1 MRPKTPEVQTQQ
13 LFGFPLEQ
21 HLNMNHPLVKLSE
34 LIDWDRIDTTLASH
48 FVSER
53 GRPALPPR
61 LVAGLLYLQHCF
73 DCSDELVVNTWVE
86 NPYWQYFTGETYLQ
100 TKSPIDP
107 SSLTRWR
114 KRMGEEG
121 VETLLLV
128 TIDAA
133 RQGGLL
139 KASSLDKIIV
149 DTTVMPKAIA
159 HPTDSRLLEKGR
171 QHLVKLADDN
181 GIELRQNYNREAPR
195 LAAQAGRY
203 AHARQYKRMKKAV
216 KTLRT
221 RVGRVHR
228 EVKRKLGQLPQSQQA
243 KAQDLLAR
251 VQRILTQKTK
261 DKNKL
266 YALHAPEVEC
276 IAKGKAR
283 TPYEFGVKVT
293 VATTLKE
300 GLVVGMRSMPGNPWD
315 GHTLEETLEQVSI
328 LTDRRPK
335 TVIVDKGYQGVKIV
349 GIEILRSGQRRVTR
363 AMKAMI
369 KRRSAIEPTIGHMK
383 MDGRL
388 GRNPLKG
395 ALGDALHA
403 VMCGAGHNMRM
414 LLRKLRLLCAEI
426 GVELQG
432 IVRWISLQPRPTHGD
447 VA

>member
-1 MRPKTPEVQTQQ
+1 MGPKPAAPQSDDLFRSRLDQ
-13 LFGFPLEQ
+13 L
-21 HLNMNHPLVKLSE
+21 LNMNHPLIKLAG
-34 LIDWDRIDTTLASH
+34 LIDWERIETTLAAH

-53 GRPALPPR
+53 GRPSLPPR
-61 LVAGLLYLQHCF
+61 LVAGLLYLQHTF

-86 NPYWQYFTGETYLQ
+86 NPYWQFFTGERYLQ
-100 TKSPIDP
+100 IKSPIDP

-114 KRMGEEG
+114 KRIGEEG

-128 TIDAA
+128 SIDAA
-133 RQGGLL
+133 RRGGML

-159 HPTDSRLLEKGR
+159 HPTDSRLFEKSR
-171 QHLVKLADDN
+171 QHLVKLADEN

-195 LAAQAGRY
+195 LAAQVGRY
-203 AHARQYKRMKKAV
+203 AHAKQYRRMKKAI

-221 RVGRVHR
+221 RIGRVHR
-228 EVKRKLGQLPQSQQA
+228 EINRKLCQLPEHQQPQ
-243 KAQDLLAR
+243 AQDLLAR

-276 IAKGKAR
+276 ISKGKAR

-315 GHTLEETLEQVSI
+315 GHTLDETVEQVSI
-328 LTDRRPK
+328 LTDKRPK
-335 TVIVDKGYQGVKIV
+335 MVVVDKGYAGVKIEGV
-349 GIEILRSGQRRVTR
+349 EILRSGQRRVTR
-363 AMKAMI
+363 TMKAMI
-369 KRRSAIEPTIGHMK
+369 KRRSAIEPAIGHMK

-388 GRNPLKG
+388 DRNPLKG

-414 LLRKLRLLCAEI
+414 LLRKLRLFCARI
-426 GVELQG
+426 GVELQE
-432 IVRWISLQPRPTHGD
+432 IWRLISMQRQPIQ
-447 VA
+447 VCVV

>member
-1 MRPKTPEVQTQQ
+1 MRPKTPEPQTQQ

-21 HLNMNHPLVKLSE
+21 HLNMNHPLVKLSG
-34 LIDWDRIDTTLASH
+34 LIDWARIESTLAAH

-61 LVAGLLYLQHCF
+61 LVAGLLYLQHTF

-114 KRMGEEG
+114 KRIGEEG

-133 RQGGLL
+133 RLGGML

-159 HPTDSRLLEKGR
+159 HPTDSRLLEKSR
-171 QHLVKLADDN
+171 QHLVKLADEN
-181 GIELRQNYNREAPR
+181 GIALRQNYNREAPR
-195 LAAQAGRY
+195 LAAQVGRY
-203 AHARQYKRMKKAV
+203 AHAKQYKRMRKAV

-228 EVKRKLGQLPQSQQA
+228 EVDRKLGQLPEHHQA
-243 KAQDLLAR
+243 KAQELLGR

-276 IAKGKAR
+276 ISKGKAR

-315 GHTLEETLEQVSI
+315 GHTLDETVEQVSN

-335 TVIVDKGYQGVKIV
+335 TVIVDKGYQGVKIDGV
-349 GIEILRSGQRRVTR
+349 DILRSGQRRVTR
-363 AMKAMI
+363 TMRAMI
-369 KRRSAIEPTIGHMK
+369 HRRSAIEPAIGHMK

-388 GRNPLKG
+388 NRNPLKG

-403 VMCGAGHNMRM
+403 VLCGAGHNMRM
-414 LLRKLRLLCAEI
+414 LLRKLRLFCAQF
-426 GVELQG
+426 GVEWQQLL
-432 IVRWISLQPRPTHGD
+432 RSISSAHQPIYGRA
-447 VA
+447 V

>member
-1 MRPKTPEVQTQQ
+1 
-13 LFGFPLEQ
+13 
-21 HLNMNHPLVKLSE
+21 
-34 LIDWDRIDTTLASH
+34 
-48 FVSER
+48 
-53 GRPALPPR
+53 
-61 LVAGLLYLQHCF
+61 LVAGLLYLQHTF

-86 NPYWQYFTGETYLQ
+86 NPYWQYFTGESYLQ
-100 TKSPIDP
+100 TRCPIDP

-114 KRMGEEG
+114 KRIGEEG
-121 VETLLLV
+121 VETLLMA

-133 RQGGLL
+133 RRGGML
-139 KASSLDKIIV
+139 KASSTDKIIV

-159 HPTDSRLLEKGR
+159 HPTDSRLLEKSR
-171 QHLVKLADDN
+171 QHLVKLADEN

-203 AHARQYKRMKKAV
+203 AHAKQYKRMKKTI

-221 RVGRVHR
+221 RVGRVQR
-228 EVKRKLGQLPQSQQA
+228 EVQRKLYQLPVNKQPQ
-243 KAQDLLAR
+243 AQDLLGQ
-251 VQRILTQKTK
+251 VSRILTQKTK

-276 IAKGKAR
+276 ISKGKAR

-315 GHTLEETLEQVSI
+315 GHTLDETIEQVSI
-328 LTDRRPK
+328 LTNAKPK
-335 TVIVDKGYQGVKIV
+335 TVIVDKGYQGVKIE

-369 KRRSAIEPTIGHMK
+369 KRRSAIEPAIGHMK
-383 MDGRL
+383 MDGKL
-388 GRNPLKG
+388 SRNPLQG

-414 LLRKLRLLCAEI
+414 LLRKLRLLCAQFGLAFQE
-426 GVELQG
+426 VLQ
-432 IVRWISLQPRPTHGD
+432 VISLSQRTNYG
-447 VA
+447 VVV